1 MKRPLSHVIA
11 VGILAVLA
19 GCAPGE
25 GIYRPPRPKHPPQA
39 SPTPGPQATPAPS
52 ATPEPTPEEPQE
64 APSPTPS
71 PTPSSSSTTGDLK
84 YGIPVPGKP
93 GFVVSPWAQDRG
105 YVDVKGFPPG
115 SQVRCPYTN
124 NIFLVP

>member
-1 MKRPLSHVIA
+1 MKRPLSYVIA
-11 VGILAVLA
+11 AGILAVLS
-19 GCAPGE
+19 GCAPGD
-25 GIYRPPRPKHPPQA
+25 GAFHPPRPQHPPQA
-39 SPTPGPQATPAPS
+39 TPTPGPKATPSPTP
-52 ATPEPTPEEPQE
+52 TPEPTPEEPS
-64 APSPTPS
+64 ATPKPT
-71 PTPSSSSTTGDLK
+71 PTPSSNTTGDLK

-105 YVDVKGFPPG
+105 YVDVRGFPPG